1 VQSLIGVSSTLG
13 PTAEQMRESA
23 AVRGEVDAALA
34 AHAAFMRDRV
44 APLQIEL
51 KAMGVPA
58 IDLDAKPAT
67 TKSDGTEDEHGE
79 RREDD

>member
-1 VQSLIGVSSTLG
+1 
-13 PTAEQMRESA
+13 
-23 AVRGEVDAALA
+23 VRAEVDAALA
-34 AHAAFMRDRV
+34 AHATFVHDRV
-44 APLQIEL
+44 APLQVDL

-58 IDLDAKPAT
+58 IDLDAKPAA